1 MPRLATALASSA
13 PSVTLQMV
21 DHPSSEIAARLSE
34 GKVDVAVG
42 PPHPMPEWIGQEKL
56 HDSYIVSVT
65 RRNHPVLAGEG
76 VKPGSRIPPE
86 VFCRIPQVFMS
97 MDGSTRGTIDAP
109 LGEQGL
115 ARKVAMTVPHFQAV
129 ALCVAASDMLGNLPI
144 HFARRAAR
152 LLDLDLYL
160 PPFDPPILGGSIFWH
175 RRFDRD
181 PANVWLRG
189 QIAEALDLGRVD
201 ADRLRVAT
209 MVEAVEE
216 NAFPSIASSSV
227 SRYMP
232 D

>member
-1 MPRLATALASSA
+1 
-13 PSVTLQMV
+13 
-21 DHPSSEIAARLSE
+21 
-34 GKVDVAVG
+34 
-42 PPHPMPEWIGQEKL
+42 
-56 HDSYIVSVT
+56 
-65 RRNHPVLAGEG
+65 
-76 VKPGSRIPPE
+76 
-86 VFCRIPQVFMS
+86 
-97 MDGSTRGTIDAP
+97 
-109 LGEQGL
+109 
-115 ARKVAMTVPHFQAV
+115 MTVPHFQAV